1 MAFLWLWSE
10 RCWHPGSSAQQ
21 GPPLAASRAGA
32 GASWLEGPLQS
43 GAHRGLWGTTAPW
56 ETAISV
62 ITDQAEGQPQ
72 KMSPNAS
79 ETQDVYG
86 HLDCVDTSAFLLQ
99 VLTIPFQTGQA
110 LRFLAN
116 WEGKDLHALKILRL
130 VLKPIFRYLESS
142 FRVSDTSCL
151 SHCKQLI
158 EQSKLCVKP
167 GVGLDVRTALERKQ
181 SGLNFCILLQVN
193 TISA

>member
-1 MAFLWLWSE
+1 M
-10 RCWHPGSSAQQ
+10 
-21 GPPLAASRAGA
+21 
-32 GASWLEGPLQS
+32 EGPLQS

-62 ITDQAEGQPQ
+62 ITEGQPQ

-99 VLTIPFQTGQA
+99 VTDHTLSNRAGPEVFGKLGGERLTCFKNPSA
-110 LRFLAN
+110 CA
-116 WEGKDLHALKILRL
+116 
-130 VLKPIFRYLESS
+130 KPIFRYLESS

-167 GVGLDVRTALERKQ
+167 GVGLDVRMALERKQ

-193 TISA
+193 TISV